1 VDDGTVIIGVGN
13 PDRGDDGVG
22 IVVAAIA
29 GAITGAPVRTVNDPF
44 DIVDAWGFA
53 DRAVVVDAT
62 RGSSPPGVITVLDIA
77 AGSFPPRFSSS
88 SSHGLGLAD
97 AVALGKALG
106 RLPRHLVV
114 VGVEGASFDGFGL
127 SPEISAVVDDAV
139 GKVLEAICDA

>member
-1 VDDGTVIIGVGN
+1 VDDVIIGVGN

-22 IVVAAIA
+22 IVVAGIA
-29 GAITGAPVRTVNDPF
+29 GGLTGTPVRTVNDPF

-53 DRAVVVDAT
+53 DRAVIIDAT
-62 RGSSPPGVITVLDIA
+62 RGSSVPGAVTVFDIA
-77 AGSFPPRFSSS
+77 AGSFPPPFPSS

-106 RLPRHLVV
+106 RLPRHVVV
-114 VGVEGASFDGFGL
+114 VGVEGASFEGFGL
-127 SPEISAVVDDAV
+127 SPQVSAVVDDAV